1 MSQINPFTASIPSPP
16 HTTLPPA
23 PDASRDPYRVFGIV
37 GFVLS
42 LFAILN
48 MAGLIIS
55 IIAWVRSRRAG
66 FKNRFAVAGT
76 VIGSIGVLVTV
87 VIAGVAGSALVD
99 AAQTCARLGTGVHVI
114 GSSTYTCT
122 PTSFYVSVGAQPPAS
137 SPADPEWA
145 DANAHYFDAICPTN
159 AAREAL
165 YAAID
170 TENIGR
176 LAPVAASA
184 SDDFAGAATVFLNHT
199 WPAAIEEDI
208 RLLGE
213 TSEQLS
219 DSWAAVAAATD
230 MDAANAVPFPEAQSS
245 FEASQ
250 RIRATLVEHGQQAP
264 EC

>member
-1 MSQINPFTASIPSPP
+1 MTPP
-16 HTTLPPA
+16 VA

-42 LFAILN
+42 LIALLN
-48 MAGLIIS
+48 IAGLIIS

-66 FKNRFAVAGT
+66 FRNRFALLGT
-76 VIGSIGVLVTV
+76 AIGSIGVLATV
-87 VIAGVAGSALVD
+87 VIGGVAASALVD

-137 SPADPEWA
+137 SRDDPEWV
-145 DANAHYFDAICPTN
+145 DANALYSDAICPTN

-165 YAAID
+165 SAAIK
-170 TENIGR
+170 TESIER

-184 SDDFAGAATVFLNHT
+184 SEDFADAATVFLDHS

-208 RLLGE
+208 RYLGE
-213 TSEQLS
+213 TSEQLA
-219 DSWAAVAAATD
+219 DSWAAVAAAPD
-230 MDAANAVPFPEAQSS
+230 MDAANAVPFPDAQTS

-250 RIRATLVEHGQQAP
+250 RIRATLVEHGQPPP